1 MASRMSTGQALR
13 VSTFANADTPLICQQ
28 LTKMSFAMKAIV
40 LTAYG
45 LPIERLQ
52 LKELPK
58 PAPGPNEVLI
68 RVHAAAVND
77 YDWSMA
83 RGRPYPYRL
92 LFGLWK
98 PKRPVPGMEVS
109 GTVEARGERATAFEV
124 GDAVY
129 GDISDYGFG
138 SFAEYLCIDERGV
151 VRKPA
156 AMSFAEA
163 AATPHAALLA
173 YQGLVELG
181 KIQRGQRVLINGA
194 GGGVGTF
201 GLQLAKR
208 YDAEVTG
215 VDTGAKLEMMKGL
228 GFDHVLDYREA
239 DFTKTG
245 ERYDLILD
253 AKTNRA
259 PGAYARALRPGGA
272 YVTVGGKLG
281 RLLQLLLMKRWFKG
295 KRLELLAL
303 KPNRQLV
310 RINELFEAGHLKPVI
325 DGPYP
330 LREAPRAVQYFGEGK
345 HYGKVVIALTGT

>member
-1 MASRMSTGQALR
+1 MLAK
-13 VSTFANADTPLICQQ
+13 LI
-28 LTKMSFAMKAIV
+28 AMKAII

-45 LPIERLQ
+45 PPIERLR
-52 LKELPK
+52 LAELPK

-68 RVHAAAVND
+68 KVWASAVND

-98 PKRPVPGMEVS
+98 PKRLVPGMEVA
-109 GTVEARGERATAFEV
+109 GTVEALGDRATAFEV

-138 SFAEYLCIDERGV
+138 SFAEYLCIDERAV
-151 VRKPA
+151 VHKPA
-156 AMSFAEA
+156 AMSFEAA

-181 KIQRGQRVLINGA
+181 NIQPGQRVLINGA

-215 VDTGAKLEMMKGL
+215 VDTGSKLEMMKVL
-228 GFDHVLDYREA
+228 GFDHVLDYRET

-245 ERYDLILD
+245 EQYDLILD

-259 PGAYARALRPGGA
+259 PGAYARALRPGGT
-272 YVTVGGKLG
+272 YVTVGGKLW
-281 RLLQLLLMKRWFKG
+281 RLLQVLLLKRRFKG
-295 KRLELLAL
+295 KRLEVLSL
-303 KPNRQLV
+303 KPNKYLV

-330 LREAPRAVQYFGEGK
+330 LREVPRAVQYFGEGK
-345 HYGKVVIALTGT
+345 HQGKVVIALTGS